1 MLRGSRLYEYVIM
14 SKRSAKY
21 LLIRVPSNCSLM
33 RAVMKCDAK
42 GDVFEVL
49 EWNKWDRLCDS
60 DKLAVLSDHTGW
72 MDPPKGEEKPRDKV
86 QET

>member
-1 MLRGSRLYEYVIM
+1 
-14 SKRSAKY
+14 
-21 LLIRVPSNCSLM
+21 M

-72 MDPPKGEEKPRDKV
+72 MDPPKGEEKPGDKV
-86 QET
+86 QAT